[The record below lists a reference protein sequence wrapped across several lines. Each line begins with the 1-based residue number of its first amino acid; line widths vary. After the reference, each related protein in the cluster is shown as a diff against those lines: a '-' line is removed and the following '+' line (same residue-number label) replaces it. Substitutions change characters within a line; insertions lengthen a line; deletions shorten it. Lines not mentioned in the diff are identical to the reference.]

1 MLTSDVEKIINK
13 PPALWAADWTREP
26 LGRCVG
32 ALRLF
37 ISPFDDVLK
46 ELLS

>member
-26 LGRCVG
+26 LGRRVR

-37 ISPFDDVLK
+37 ISPFD
-46 ELLS
+46 

>member
-1 MLTSDVEKIINK
+1 MLNSDVEKIINK
-13 PPALWAADWTREP
+13 PLELWAAHWTREP
-26 LGRCVG
+26 LGRRVV

-37 ISPFDDVLK
+37 ISPLIDVLK